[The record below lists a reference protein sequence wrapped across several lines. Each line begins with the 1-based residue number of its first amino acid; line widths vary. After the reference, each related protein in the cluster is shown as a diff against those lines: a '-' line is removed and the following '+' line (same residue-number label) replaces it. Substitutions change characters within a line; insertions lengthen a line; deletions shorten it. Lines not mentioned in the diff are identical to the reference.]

1 MMSKLKPVI
10 DAIIFLGC
18 LVLCDCS
25 NGKDSGFVPLF
36 DGQTLNGWHVQGGK
50 IESWQARDG
59 ILSCI
64 APEGGWLSTDKE
76 YGDFVLSLQWRIPQ
90 GGNSGVGLRYPKNSH
105 VSQAGMEIQILDD
118 DAEIH
123 RDIKPEQHTGSIYYQ
138 VAAEQGAA
146 KAPGEWNL
154 YEITCHGPLVAVVLN
169 GTEVVRANMDEHTQ
183 GKGGLTPLSQ
193 RPRAGHIGLQSH
205 NTGVDFRNIKI
216 KIL

>member
-1 MMSKLKPVI
+1 MSKFKPVI
-10 DAIIFLGC
+10 DTSILVILLFLC
-18 LVLCDCS
+18 TCS
-25 NGKDSGFVPLF
+25 NSNDSGFVPLF

-76 YGDFVLSLQWRIPQ
+76 YGDFVLRLDWRIPQ
-90 GGNSGVGLRYPKNSH
+90 GGNSGVGLRYPENSH
-105 VSQAGMEIQILDD
+105 VSRAGMEIQILDD
-118 DAEIH
+118 NAVIH

-146 KAPGEWNL
+146 RPPGEWNS
-154 YEITCHGPLVAVVLN
+154 YEITCRGPLVVVVLN
-169 GTEVVRANMDEHTQ
+169 GTEVVRADMDEHTE

-193 RPRAGHIGLQSH
+193 RPRTGHIGLQSH
-205 NTGVDFRNIKI
+205 GTGVDFRNIKI

>member
-1 MMSKLKPVI
+1 MSRLKPVI
-10 DAIIFLGC
+10 NAFIFLGY
-18 LVLCDCS
+18 LVLCNGS
-25 NGKDSGFVPLF
+25 NSKDSGFVPLF

-59 ILSCI
+59 ILSCV
-64 APEGGWLSTDKE
+64 APEGGWLSTDQE

-90 GGNSGVGLRYPKNSH
+90 EGNSGVGLRYPKDSH

-118 DAEIH
+118 AAEIH

-146 KAPGEWNL
+146 KAPGEWNS
-154 YEITCHGPLVAVVLN
+154 YEITCRGPLVVVVLN
-169 GTEVVRANMDEHTQ
+169 GNEVVRADMDEHTE
-183 GKGGLTPLSQ
+183 GKGDLTPLSQ
-193 RPRAGHIGLQSH
+193 RPRAGYIGLQSH
-205 NTGVDFRNIKI
+205 GTGVDFRNIKI